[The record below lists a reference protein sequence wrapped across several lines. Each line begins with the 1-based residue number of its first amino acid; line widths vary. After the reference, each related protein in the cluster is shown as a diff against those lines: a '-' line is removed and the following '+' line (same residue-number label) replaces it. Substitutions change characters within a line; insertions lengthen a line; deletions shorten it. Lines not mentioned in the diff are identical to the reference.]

1 MPAREKKTLR
11 GLWSIHGLA
20 HSFAKA
26 GRQCGVFV
34 GCQDSA
40 VQTCLT
46 GSYRNRSW
54 TIVCTSSNRHSDHEG
69 LGVVM

>member
-1 MPAREKKTLR
+1 MHAREKKTLR
-11 GLWSIHGLA
+11 GLWSTHGLA

-26 GRQCGVFV
+26 ERQCGVFV

-46 GSYRNRSW
+46 GSYREPIMDHRLHLKY
-54 TIVCTSSNRHSDHEG
+54 RHSDHEG